1 LALGRQPPVSP
12 APPGQRRPGNLPGV
26 VGLLRQPPRRL
37 DARTSPVKSGIALN
51 FSGFTRTIR
60 PARNSER
67 GTRSCSSVPHSEF
80 RVPRWEGVLVG
91 EVSSPPLG
99 KLGGVKLVEL
109 TVHHVRIPLRKAV
122 RHASY
127 TRSDTDNLVVRCV
140 LDDGTAG
147 FGEGVPREY
156 VTGETV
162 ES

>member
-1 LALGRQPPVSP
+1 
-12 APPGQRRPGNLPGV
+12 
-26 VGLLRQPPRRL
+26 
-37 DARTSPVKSGIALN
+37 N

-127 TRSDTDNLVVRCV
+127 TRSDPDTLVVRCV
-140 LDDGTAG
+140 LDDGPAG

-162 ES
+162 ESGIELLRRSDLAAQFEPVRDFAQAVQLAERLQLAAVPGDERGCRG